1 MKISKFNAYSIKK
14 LRPDTKPYDVQVE
27 SCKGLILRINPG
39 GTISLLYRY
48 QSDGKRRKMSLGS
61 YSRSNLKG
69 AKEAYDNATHL
80 TENGADPIEE
90 RKRLQQEEKNIKN
103 VNELADDFIANHI
116 NQKLRETTAKE
127 YKRQIVKHI
136 RPAWGDKPAK
146 AINRLDI
153 ISLIEGI
160 GKNSPVQAN
169 RVLSTV
175 KKMFSYALEKS
186 IVPANPTLEIKP
198 YCKEKPKDRVLELDE
213 LINLF
218 KLLQSITHENRVA
231 ADMLQLIILTAQRP
245 GEIGEMRLS
254 QLLKKNEDTWWV
266 LSSDDTK
273 NKEANHVYLSP
284 WALTIVE
291 NRVKDFNLDNYIF
304 PAKTKLDITTK
315 SNSSSSHIRKDVLV
329 AKVKRLQSV
338 LPEWGIDP
346 FTAHDLRRSAATG
359 IAQIG
364 HAGIVPDI
372 LNHKPV
378 GITRKIYERYSRHP
392 EIKRALED
400 WGNILQEKL
409 KERDQAKLFVDVTN
423 QKITI

>member
-1 MKISKFNAYSIKK
+1 MKISKFNTYSIKK
-14 LRPDTKPYDVQVE
+14 LKPDTKPYDVQVE
-27 SCKGLILRINPG
+27 SCKGMILRINPG
-39 GTISLLYRY
+39 GTVSILYRY

-80 TENGADPIEE
+80 TENGTDPIEE
-90 RKRLQQEEKNIKN
+90 RKRIQQEEKNIKN

-116 NQKLRETTAKE
+116 DQKLRETTAKE
-127 YKRQIVKHI
+127 YKRQIKKHI
-136 RPAWGDKPAK
+136 RPTWGGQSAK
-146 AINRLDI
+146 DIKRLDI
-153 ISLIEGI
+153 VTLIEGI

-169 RVLSTV
+169 RVLSTI

-186 IVPANPTLEIKP
+186 SVPTNPTIGIKP

-213 LINLF
+213 LTNLL
-218 KLLQSITHENRVA
+218 KLLQSITDENRVT

-245 GEIGEMRLS
+245 GEVGEMRLS
-254 QLLKKNEDTWWV
+254 QLLKKNEETWWV

-273 NKEANHVYLSP
+273 NKEANHVYLSQ
-284 WALTIVE
+284 WALTIIK

-315 SNSSSSHIRKDVLV
+315 SNSTSSHVRKDVLV

-378 GITRKIYERYSRHP
+378 GITRTIYEKYNRLP
-392 EIKRALED
+392 EIKRALWD
-400 WGNILQEKL
+400 WGDTLQEKL
-409 KERDQAKLFVDVTN
+409 KEKDQTRPFINVTN
-423 QKITI
+423 QETT